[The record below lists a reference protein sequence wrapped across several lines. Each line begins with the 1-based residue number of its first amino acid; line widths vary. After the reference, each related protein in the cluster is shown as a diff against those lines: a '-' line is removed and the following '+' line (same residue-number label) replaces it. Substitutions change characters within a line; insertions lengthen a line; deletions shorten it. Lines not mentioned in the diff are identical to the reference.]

1 MKVLLSIVAMVVLTA
16 CSTVTS
22 APPSCALDMQLPTA
36 IQSLQRSACAGD
48 KRASLSLGRYYE
60 SLGRTNDNEADLKR
74 AVGLYSFAASS
85 STGQTFI
92 YVPGAGKVPGYTMP
106 VQTGPASSGLTE
118 AKYRLAILMYEGLGI
133 DQDGR
138 KACKLFEDA
147 SRAGFEYLDTYSCS

>member
-1 MKVLLSIVAMVVLTA
+1 MKVLLSLVAMVVLTA

-22 APPSCALDMQLPTA
+22 APPPCALDTQLPTA
-36 IQSLQRSACAGD
+36 IQSLQRSACSGD

-60 SLGRTNDNEADLKR
+60 SLGRNKNNEADLKR
-74 AVGLYSFAASS
+74 AASLYSFAASS

-106 VQTGPASSGLTE
+106 VQTGPASSGIAE

-133 DQDGR
+133 DQDRR
-138 KACKLFEDA
+138 KSCRLFEDA
-147 SRAGFEYLDTYSCS
+147 NRAGFEYSDTYYCP